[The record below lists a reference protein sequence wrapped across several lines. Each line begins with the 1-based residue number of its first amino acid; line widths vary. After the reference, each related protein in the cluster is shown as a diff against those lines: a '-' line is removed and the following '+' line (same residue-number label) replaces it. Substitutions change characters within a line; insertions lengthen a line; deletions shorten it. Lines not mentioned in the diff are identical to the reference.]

1 MADLKEI
8 LTVDIDVLAGVI
20 STGELIKQGKK
31 AIDGGLENLNKA
43 IAQSVYKP
51 EVMLDVTFKNTDTG
65 KLEKKLM
72 GVTDTIKLVQKSL
85 KSSTNE
91 LTEEA
96 RDAIAAYYSDL
107 ENATQLL
114 SKKYTPKIQQKLAQ
128 DYGDILGGKEISQFS
143 KKQQKQLNEYI
154 AVVEASNQAIV
165 AAVGKSKKI
174 YNTVGKDKIRLLPF
188 FDVDLDQQT
197 KEVRDS
203 ISKYRKLT
211 GEVTQVRRKT
221 DAENREY
228 RQRLIKGANDL
239 SKAGENFNFGGLSR
253 AYRKEINALQKELDA
268 APLKKKGGIDDRI
281 KLLEDGLKRVG
292 NRYKEVFGSTLGK
305 SIEEATMQS
314 TDAES
319 RYRDRL
325 KEMQKAGPDSPGYYA
340 ARNSASRELRTS
352 LTQAY
357 AVQRVAGTEQEK
369 KDAADRVNILERER
383 VLLKGWISADDTRLK
398 SLAKGNK
405 EEEARVELAQK
416 YAAAEERAA
425 RAMRGMAQSRTG
437 TKEFEKA
444 RQRALSAA
452 GDVKSI
458 GKKLGY
464 EDSVSTLVDARWL
477 AKELT
482 GQQSIKL
489 KSAQMAQADRE
500 KAAQEKANKEQ
511 KTYDYLQSVRLNSAQ
526 MAQADR
532 EKAAREQAKIQAET
546 EKWNQKVRLESARMA
561 QADREKIASDTAK
574 AERQR
579 QKDADRIRN
588 LNNALQLREDNKR
601 LNKQQKQSELDGQ
614 LAAAQG
620 SYKNFS
626 LRGFMSSATPGNN
639 NLLSQ
644 LEVARTLLN
653 RRGNES
659 LGMGLTSTAESFK
672 ELSLNVGDAINELK
686 KFQSQA
692 EKDGVTLSKTQESLY
707 NKHYRRR
714 GEIDRLRAGKEI
726 YQRVGMKG
734 IGYLDK
740 KEMEYVRDY
749 VGFAQKA
756 GRIRQTQISNMD
768 IPAMSKRSMS
778 DSIAAEIAD
787 LSKAQR
793 IIQSEMRGNLGL
805 LREAGRAVNSF
816 FKYALIYGGLYRV
829 SGEMAKLVGNTVRF
843 QDALKGIQ
851 AVSQATD
858 AQMVRLAGSIRDVA
872 SNSSFSMAEIA
883 DAAQTLAQAGTD
895 ISKIP
900 GALQAVNNFALATG
914 GSLQTSADVLASA
927 QNIFPNQNFNQL
939 SDQLTGTVNVS
950 KLSTEDLKTIFN
962 LAAQTAASSGI
973 SSQQLLG
980 ASATLSNLGIKSST
994 IATGLRE
1001 LILEIFSPDKQAI
1014 DFLKK
1019 RYTALGENLG
1029 EAQIKA
1035 VFRGFQNSDNPL
1047 QNAFAELRRL
1057 GVTGAARNDFRRIYE
1072 TRAENVALP
1081 LISRPEALSTNI
1093 ASVGQIGAAADGARV
1108 RLDSLAA
1115 SLKTLGNELEMTT
1128 EAIIGGALETLKSTS
1143 DEASDLL
1150 KSFRDRVDERQIQG
1164 QSISSKVL
1172 PTIAAGAAAATSNSF
1187 GPVGKVVAGLTGGL
1201 AGFAGSTAAEGF
1213 GSSASA
1219 ITNWV
1224 ITVFGLIQL
1233 LGGNR
1238 VKSWNDKIG
1247 KVKLPSLGGVGN
1259 NVGVISSVGTA
1270 ATQLLF
1276 NLGLIGSA
1284 LKKPLTLLKLAA
1296 AGLSKIGWVGGIITV
1311 ASGLWELYQVMS
1323 DLDPKEQ
1330 IDALRRKVANL
1341 EGEAQ
1346 KTQEAFANFDPQAD
1360 NSMAQQVQKT
1370 KDAVLKYQETLKGI
1384 FGANATEAEKLLQTL
1399 GDVGL
1404 EAGTPQAND
1413 IKAKLSKLTD
1423 GGINERQMAKLVEA
1437 QNLFSQ
1443 AQGDLMGKAGVILQR
1458 AVQLY
1463 QKPKDQL
1470 TEEEKSF
1477 LAAFEKA
1484 KGTSAFSGIAEGAN
1498 KLVEKSDEFLK
1509 FIAEV
1514 FNGQSGEVERAKDKA
1529 KAELTRAEV
1538 GSSIDTG
1545 NSAAVEA
1552 QILQLLNAP
1561 TADNKRKLEELRK
1574 GLLERQQ
1581 AGEIRTGNV
1590 VTSRTAGAGEAVRL
1604 GDLIDQRMPN
1614 YQKALDEQAK
1624 IAEESAKQAKDQAA
1638 KDEADKERFSKEEEA
1653 LRARREELLR
1663 GRVENEKRAIQ
1674 KEEEIIKAREAQEFE
1689 SIAKEGGLLDQKYA
1703 YKQQQLKFEE
1713 DQAQLE
1719 FRKLA
1724 AEANI
1729 QPTDTKTIFGVGN
1742 EKIAQAYERW
1752 QDAQLK
1758 SFELG
1763 KQLAQ
1768 EKLSARNSI
1777 RPEAY
1782 SPNAAAEA
1790 NAKEIKK
1797 LNDELNDTEKENIAE
1812 VEQKYNSIRDLTL
1825 ANLDME
1831 IAFLKTQE
1839 GKYKPGDRD
1848 KYLRDLANLEQ
1859 ERRDADTAIEKR
1871 KNDRVRVL
1879 RDRVARQEIAALEE
1893 EYARLKKQV
1902 ELAGNTPST
1911 TRAQTL
1917 QVMRLPQGMTPST
1930 PASMSGGSASGLSQ
1944 NAQAAYQ
1951 YFVQKGL
1958 KPFQAAGIVGNLM
1971 QESYGKVDPTTTNAR
1986 GAMGIAQWLYPS
1998 RKQRLLSKADPY
2010 DFQTQLDYI
2019 WEEYNS
2025 TMRGAKK
2032 KMLGTQ
2038 DVVGATD
2045 SFLWDFENPG
2055 KGEANREKRLANARK
2070 VLAAMQGQGAAYGY
2084 RASPASTSTGMISWE
2099 DMSKAID
2106 SDGLYKGDVFGTDAF
2121 KKNAPEVY
2129 QAIIG
2134 GAMKWQQEQ
2143 GGKAKVVIRDL
2154 GRNGGKANHKNGFAG
2169 DVQLM
2174 DKNGR
2179 LLDNIMAGGETF
2191 RAYEQFWQDGMAY
2204 AMKYF
2209 PEMENYFRAGMY
2221 FGDGTPL
2228 DLMHGDV
2235 TQKYLGKVKAPDSNG
2250 GNLRTGANAYLRG
2263 KFSDKKIVSQGIPN
2277 GDWNAYRQARFG
2289 EGISAGTYGIDMPVI
2304 GGDPGNQAQ
2313 IVDLSQ
2319 RMKEVSDRIAA
2330 IALENAKQSPTS
2342 KEDMARILQEYET
2355 RSFDRIKTEQDAVVD
2370 GIQSQLE
2377 SQNRL
2382 LAQTEALGLLQG
2394 PSYTATR
2401 EAADMANAPSD
2412 ELGRL
2417 QRLESVY
2424 LQNAQV
2430 YYAAATDLTAQIK
2443 AISEQEAS
2451 LLQLQA
2457 ELKTKVA
2464 SGIELTP
2471 EEQATLSRVRGE
2483 LDALSRGKKEFQAKL
2498 REVGQSSAEEQRAL
2512 ATNRQNQMNYN
2523 FSLFGTE
2530 QQVPVYNPDGS
2541 PVTRQVI
2548 GKDGKPQLDSA
2559 GNPVT
2564 ERLEQVTKT
2573 LGQLEQVDFSSIA
2586 GGVNEL
2592 SYSFNKLGKNINNF
2606 ITNVIDTF
2614 VTKLAESIMS
2624 GFDNTDKAAL
2634 NQTRAELN
2642 AAIAEASYQQAVNRE
2657 QLNQAN
2663 DYLDRNPN
2671 GVDSGIAKDRRDR
2684 LQAAYQDSVSARNQA
2699 IQAANENARAQEGSG
2714 MGAAFGSLAKEGATT
2729 LLKTAILSPFQ
2740 GMFGALAGTKDG
2752 SSQDRALWVR
2762 DANSKG
2768 PLGSVIGGADSKEGG
2783 KGKDTAGGILDET
2796 IQDAEGFFSSIGDG
2810 FSGIFST
2817 ISGWASTAWNVIS
2830 GLFSSGSGSGGGSIW
2845 GSLLGGAM
2853 GMFGFANGGHVK
2865 GPGTGTSDSI
2875 PAWLSNGEYVLTSRE
2890 VDAIGVKNIERW
2902 KEAMKSPA
2910 KFSTGG
2916 LVSTFESAS
2925 RNMAKSSNISDTG
2938 STPGGTVINVI
2949 DQRSAANSSPVETTK
2964 SRGPD
2969 GKDMISIMV
2978 KDAVKNA
2985 INSGALDRTM
2995 AANYGSRR
3003 MGGSR

>member
-1 MADLKEI
+1 
-8 LTVDIDVLAGVI
+8 
-20 STGELIKQGKK
+20 
-31 AIDGGLENLNKA
+31 
-43 IAQSVYKP
+43 
-51 EVMLDVTFKNTDTG
+51 
-65 KLEKKLM
+65 
-72 GVTDTIKLVQKSL
+72 
-85 KSSTNE
+85 
-91 LTEEA
+91 
-96 RDAIAAYYSDL
+96 
-107 ENATQLL
+107 
-114 SKKYTPKIQQKLAQ
+114 
-128 DYGDILGGKEISQFS
+128 
-143 KKQQKQLNEYI
+143 
-154 AVVEASNQAIV
+154 
-165 AAVGKSKKI
+165 
-174 YNTVGKDKIRLLPF
+174 
-188 FDVDLDQQT
+188 
-197 KEVRDS
+197 
-203 ISKYRKLT
+203 
-211 GEVTQVRRKT
+211 
-221 DAENREY
+221 
-228 RQRLIKGANDL
+228 
-239 SKAGENFNFGGLSR
+239 
-253 AYRKEINALQKELDA
+253 
-268 APLKKKGGIDDRI
+268 
-281 KLLEDGLKRVG
+281 
-292 NRYKEVFGSTLGK
+292 
-305 SIEEATMQS
+305 
-314 TDAES
+314 
-319 RYRDRL
+319 
-325 KEMQKAGPDSPGYYA
+325 
-340 ARNSASRELRTS
+340 
-352 LTQAY
+352 
-357 AVQRVAGTEQEK
+357 
-369 KDAADRVNILERER
+369 
-383 VLLKGWISADDTRLK
+383 
-398 SLAKGNK
+398 
-405 EEEARVELAQK
+405 
-416 YAAAEERAA
+416 
-425 RAMRGMAQSRTG
+425 
-437 TKEFEKA
+437 
-444 RQRALSAA
+444 
-452 GDVKSI
+452 
-458 GKKLGY
+458 
-464 EDSVSTLVDARWL
+464 
-477 AKELT
+477 
-482 GQQSIKL
+482 
-489 KSAQMAQADRE
+489 
-500 KAAQEKANKEQ
+500 
-511 KTYDYLQSVRLNSAQ
+511 
-526 MAQADR
+526 
-532 EKAAREQAKIQAET
+532 
-546 EKWNQKVRLESARMA
+546 
-561 QADREKIASDTAK
+561 
-574 AERQR
+574 
-579 QKDADRIRN
+579 
-588 LNNALQLREDNKR
+588 
-601 LNKQQKQSELDGQ
+601 
-614 LAAAQG
+614 
-620 SYKNFS
+620 
-626 LRGFMSSATPGNN
+626 
-639 NLLSQ
+639 
-644 LEVARTLLN
+644 
-653 RRGNES
+653 
-659 LGMGLTSTAESFK
+659 
-672 ELSLNVGDAINELK
+672 
-686 KFQSQA
+686 
-692 EKDGVTLSKTQESLY
+692 
-707 NKHYRRR
+707 
-714 GEIDRLRAGKEI
+714 
-726 YQRVGMKG
+726 
-734 IGYLDK
+734 
-740 KEMEYVRDY
+740 
-749 VGFAQKA
+749 
-756 GRIRQTQISNMD
+756 
-768 IPAMSKRSMS
+768 
-778 DSIAAEIAD
+778 
-787 LSKAQR
+787 
-793 IIQSEMRGNLGL
+793 
-805 LREAGRAVNSF
+805 
-816 FKYALIYGGLYRV
+816 
-829 SGEMAKLVGNTVRF
+829 
-843 QDALKGIQ
+843 
-851 AVSQATD
+851 
-858 AQMVRLAGSIRDVA
+858 
-872 SNSSFSMAEIA
+872 
-883 DAAQTLAQAGTD
+883 
-895 ISKIP
+895 
-900 GALQAVNNFALATG
+900 
-914 GSLQTSADVLASA
+914 
-927 QNIFPNQNFNQL
+927 
-939 SDQLTGTVNVS
+939 
-950 KLSTEDLKTIFN
+950 
-962 LAAQTAASSGI
+962 
-973 SSQQLLG
+973 
-980 ASATLSNLGIKSST
+980 
-994 IATGLRE
+994 
-1001 LILEIFSPDKQAI
+1001 
-1014 DFLKK
+1014 
-1019 RYTALGENLG
+1019 
-1029 EAQIKA
+1029 
-1035 VFRGFQNSDNPL
+1035 
-1047 QNAFAELRRL
+1047 
-1057 GVTGAARNDFRRIYE
+1057 
-1072 TRAENVALP
+1072 
-1081 LISRPEALSTNI
+1081 
-1093 ASVGQIGAAADGARV
+1093 
-1108 RLDSLAA
+1108 
-1115 SLKTLGNELEMTT
+1115 
-1128 EAIIGGALETLKSTS
+1128 
-1143 DEASDLL
+1143 
-1150 KSFRDRVDERQIQG
+1150 
-1164 QSISSKVL
+1164 
-1172 PTIAAGAAAATSNSF
+1172 
-1187 GPVGKVVAGLTGGL
+1187 
-1201 AGFAGSTAAEGF
+1201 
-1213 GSSASA
+1213 
-1219 ITNWV
+1219 
-1224 ITVFGLIQL
+1224 
-1233 LGGNR
+1233 
-1238 VKSWNDKIG
+1238 
-1247 KVKLPSLGGVGN
+1247 
-1259 NVGVISSVGTA
+1259 
-1270 ATQLLF
+1270 
-1276 NLGLIGSA
+1276 
-1284 LKKPLTLLKLAA
+1284 
-1296 AGLSKIGWVGGIITV
+1296 
-1311 ASGLWELYQVMS
+1311 
-1323 DLDPKEQ
+1323 
-1330 IDALRRKVANL
+1330 
-1341 EGEAQ
+1341 
-1346 KTQEAFANFDPQAD
+1346 
-1360 NSMAQQVQKT
+1360 
-1370 KDAVLKYQETLKGI
+1370 
-1384 FGANATEAEKLLQTL
+1384 
-1399 GDVGL
+1399 
-1404 EAGTPQAND
+1404 
-1413 IKAKLSKLTD
+1413 
-1423 GGINERQMAKLVEA
+1423 
-1437 QNLFSQ
+1437 
-1443 AQGDLMGKAGVILQR
+1443 
-1458 AVQLY
+1458 
-1463 QKPKDQL
+1463 
-1470 TEEEKSF
+1470 
-1477 LAAFEKA
+1477 
-1484 KGTSAFSGIAEGAN
+1484 
-1498 KLVEKSDEFLK
+1498 
-1509 FIAEV
+1509 
-1514 FNGQSGEVERAKDKA
+1514 
-1529 KAELTRAEV
+1529 
-1538 GSSIDTG
+1538 
-1545 NSAAVEA
+1545 
-1552 QILQLLNAP
+1552 
-1561 TADNKRKLEELRK
+1561 
-1574 GLLERQQ
+1574 
-1581 AGEIRTGNV
+1581 
-1590 VTSRTAGAGEAVRL
+1590 
-1604 GDLIDQRMPN
+1604 
-1614 YQKALDEQAK
+1614 
-1624 IAEESAKQAKDQAA
+1624 
-1638 KDEADKERFSKEEEA
+1638 
-1653 LRARREELLR
+1653 
-1663 GRVENEKRAIQ
+1663 
-1674 KEEEIIKAREAQEFE
+1674 
-1689 SIAKEGGLLDQKYA
+1689 
-1703 YKQQQLKFEE
+1703 
-1713 DQAQLE
+1713 
-1719 FRKLA
+1719 
-1724 AEANI
+1724 
-1729 QPTDTKTIFGVGN
+1729 
-1742 EKIAQAYERW
+1742 
-1752 QDAQLK
+1752 
-1758 SFELG
+1758 
-1763 KQLAQ
+1763 
-1768 EKLSARNSI
+1768 
-1777 RPEAY
+1777 
-1782 SPNAAAEA
+1782 
-1790 NAKEIKK
+1790 
-1797 LNDELNDTEKENIAE
+1797 
-1812 VEQKYNSIRDLTL
+1812 
-1825 ANLDME
+1825 
-1831 IAFLKTQE
+1831 
-1839 GKYKPGDRD
+1839 
-1848 KYLRDLANLEQ
+1848 
-1859 ERRDADTAIEKR
+1859 
-1871 KNDRVRVL
+1871 
-1879 RDRVARQEIAALEE
+1879 
-1893 EYARLKKQV
+1893 
-1902 ELAGNTPST
+1902 
-1911 TRAQTL
+1911 
-1917 QVMRLPQGMTPST
+1917 MRLPQGMTPST